1 MRFAALFV
9 ALITIAVGLVGII
22 TPESATTLRRLYYAT
37 PGRFYTAGAIRLA
50 MGIVLILAALSS
62 RWPRIVRAFGI
73 LMCMQAVTATFLGM
87 ERAQA
92 VMEWESMHTALLR
105 AGAVVALLS
114 GFALVALTI
123 RPSEEPAKPAL

>member
-50 MGIVLILAALSS
+50 MGIVLILAALST